1 MQLTAGKQIG
11 LTPEF
16 ENAVS
21 EVLVQHEK
29 MVKHEKNGKPPNK
42 QNSLVFLSIAKRNI
56 DNNHTHK
63 KMT

>member
-29 MVKHEKNGKPPNK
+29 MVKHEKNCKPPNK
-42 QNSLVFLSIAKRNI
+42 QNSLVFLV
-56 DNNHTHK
+56 
-63 KMT
+63 